1 MTNPDALAILQSF
14 LVSWSPN
21 PTPLETHYRS
31 LGFMR
36 TASTVFSHSL
46 ITNAQQ
52 RILATQLAQA
62 FDAKNNPR
70 STLSVGAR
78 ALSKHYERREA
89 FFKSSNSDVSSSNSN
104 SSNNSISGIFDT
116 ADAKEEKLHPHWS
129 RPTGTDADK
138 NGMARAH
145 LIHLLELFDRKGN
158 EESRR
163 ALCWKNIHLIHPNDT
178 CIIEI
183 RDRATLHGMRWTVF
197 FERVGVDGERD
208 LDGEYRLE
216 FRGFLEP

>member
-14 LVSWSPN
+14 LVPWSPN
-21 PTPLETHYRS
+21 PTPLETQYKS

-36 TASTVFSHSL
+36 TASTVFSQSL

-52 RILATQLAQA
+52 GILATQLAKA

-89 FFKSSNSDVSSSNSN
+89 FFKSSSNSDVSST
-104 SSNNSISGIFDT
+104 SISDIVDT
-116 ADAKEEKLHPHWS
+116 ANAKEKKLHPHWS

-145 LIHLLELFDRKGN
+145 LIHLLELFDRKGS
-158 EESRR
+158 EETRR

-183 RDRATLHGMRWTVF
+183 RDRTTLHGMRWTVF

-208 LDGEYRLE
+208 LNGEYRLE

>member
-1 MTNPDALAILQSF
+1 MTNTNPDALSVLESF
-14 LVSWSPN
+14 LVPWSDH
-21 PTPLETHYRS
+21 PTPLETQYKS

-46 ITNAQQ
+46 ITNAQNGV
-52 RILATQLAQA
+52 LAKQLAQA
-62 FDAKNNPR
+62 FAAKNNPR

-89 FFKSSNSDVSSSNSN
+89 FFKSSSNSDTASGN
-104 SSNNSISGIFDT
+104 SSISDMVDT
-116 ADAKEEKLHPHWS
+116 ANAKEEPFHPHWS
-129 RPTGTDADK
+129 KPTGRDADK
-138 NGMARAH
+138 NDMARAH
-145 LIHLLELFDRKGN
+145 LTHLLDLFDLEGD
-158 EESRR
+158 EETRR

-178 CIIEI
+178 CIIEM

-197 FERVGVDGERD
+197 FEGDGVDGERKF
-208 LDGEYRLE
+208 DGEYRLE